1 MLFRSKFIGNPSNLR
16 GVFALPHGDTKKNYV
31 SVALEFTIGDLE
43 QKVDSLNEATTS
55 WAKLM
60 KGVKSSETGPW
71 SLVAIDNKRVVGQKI
86 DIRTADIIPAHYE
99 AMRKEFPK
107 AKIHVEDGTG
117 AVVWA
122 SN

>member
-1 MLFRSKFIGNPSNLR
+1 M
-16 GVFALPHGDTKKNYV
+16 
-31 SVALEFTIGDLE
+31 
-43 QKVDSLNEATTS
+43 
-55 WAKLM
+55 
-60 KGVKSSETGPW
+60 
-71 SLVAIDNKRVVGQKI
+71 SLVAIDNKKVIGQKI

-107 AKIHVEDGTG
+107 AKIHVEDGTC